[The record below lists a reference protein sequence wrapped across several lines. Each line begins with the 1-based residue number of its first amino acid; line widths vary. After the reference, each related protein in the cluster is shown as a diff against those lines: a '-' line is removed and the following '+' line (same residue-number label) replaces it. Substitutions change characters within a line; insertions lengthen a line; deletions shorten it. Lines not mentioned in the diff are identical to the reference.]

1 MYDEINIISDLNL
14 DYLQKYF
21 EYDNTI
27 LFFGKICNSKTTL
40 DNNTVIEYKKEYIV
54 DNIQS
59 EESHIYNLFD
69 ISIEDIQKII

>member
-1 MYDEINIISDLNL
+1 MYDEINIISDLNI

-27 LFFGKICNSKTTL
+27 LFFGTNCNSKTTVH
-40 DNNTVIEYKKEYIV
+40 NNTVIEYKKEYIV